1 MVEKLTPR
9 QMELLVLLGRGPRYG
24 FTDLRL
30 VKALEAKGLARNKKA
45 KNMAGEDWMITAA
58 GRRLLPKPRRFDQST
73 SQNCPGF
80 VEAFRVMP

>member
-1 MVEKLTPR
+1 MADVTKR
-9 QMELLVLLGRGPRYG
+9 QMKLLVLLGRGPRYG

-30 VKALEAKGLARNKKA
+30 VKALEAKGLARKKKA
-45 KNMAGEDWMITAA
+45 KNMTSEDWVITPA
-58 GRRLLPKPRRFDQST
+58 GRRLLPGPQKFDQST